1 MFELSAEILLEF
13 QPIFL
18 SDLSM
23 AIISTSKPT
32 QGTAPN
38 TASYNQKPSATF
50 YVAVLD
56 EIYPQANLASI
67 SGSTGTTKGLF
78 VSNLIASFLG
88 VNTSSYPEVGTS
100 VLVMRNLD
108 SNGDMDYIMGVL
120 PPKSTAADWESFS
133 RYIGTSSSAPYVGLN
148 TIDKMNNQGKMDN
161 YGTGSAPMDMVEGE
175 YLLENAYGV
184 GLALLNNLATLKG
197 SDLAKIEC
205 FVLDDFVRI
214 LSEQF
219 EHLTA
224 FGEYKILNND
234 GCLNVLWKGT
244 SDEYEAFNLDKKSEQ
259 KKDFEEIAKGQLD
272 TDLENE
278 DPEKVF
284 YQDGRWRF
292 SQYIGKLGNFIHLFL
307 TDPQNILQHSSD
319 EDTKY
324 YSGRFNIHVNQ
335 DGSLL
340 VQSTGDIVFE
350 KVCRIVV
357 PIEKVRPEELDF
369 TKLKLDAFAAWKPFD
384 KNNLFLNSYAI
395 KDYSK
400 WFSNYYSL
408 ATFIGLKDNFELKP
422 ESKIEQPLLDEG
434 NQDLKSVKG
443 VDEKSFQNYLERY
456 ATIRIFRDASIMLLD
471 GWGDCV
477 HLSGGSI
484 NLSAAYDINI
494 NALNNVNIIGRNIN
508 ALAKEE
514 LDLTAVERGM
524 LLKSNA
530 WMESRCMKGPI
541 LIQSS
546 MDKNIDEDSLKNDP
560 EFKSRVENAEGNGIL
575 LKTDTSNIY
584 MDSSMTNN
592 IIMNSQA
599 SIHRSNWEYFNTYNF
614 TMENI
619 ANFSST
625 DIDLV
630 STRVRLNF
638 LYTQSVSSQRSIRVG
653 ITQQPGLMFPI
664 DENTNETPDVKA
676 TVNRL
681 KAQNLTMSAEEKSMK
696 SQIAKQATFKYIPI
710 SDPFMTKYD
719 HIYENITQQLIRSEQ
734 SPGYEQVAWAGNP
747 NGHYGDNKMNYPM
760 YPGNEKNYYQY
771 TPTINDLLNGPCTK
785 TVDQLKPED
794 LHGKFNDTPQTSYF
808 CKTKK

>member
-1 MFELSAEILLEF
+1 
-13 QPIFL
+13 
-18 SDLSM
+18 M

-38 TASYNQKPSATF
+38 TASYNQSPSATF

-88 VNTSSYPEVGTS
+88 VNTNSYPEVGSS

-161 YGTGSAPMDMVEGE
+161 YGTGSAPMDLVEGE
-175 YLLENAYGV
+175 CLMENAYGV
-184 GLALLNNLATLKG
+184 GLALLNNLASLKG

-219 EHLTA
+219 EHITA

-259 KKDFEEIAKGQLD
+259 KEDFEEVSKGQLN

-369 TKLKLDAFAAWKPFD
+369 TKLQLDAFAAWKPFD

-434 NQDLKSVKG
+434 NQDLKSAKG
-443 VDEKSFQNYLERY
+443 VDEKSFQKYLERY
-456 ATIRIFRDASIMLLD
+456 ATIRIFRDASVMLLD

-494 NALNNVNIIGRNIN
+494 NALNNVNIVGRNIN

-546 MDKNIDEDSLKNDP
+546 MNKNADEDSLPDDP
-560 EFKSRVENAEGNGIL
+560 EFKSRVENAEGNGII

-584 MDSSMTNN
+584 MDSSNVNN

-599 SIHRSNWEYFNTYNF
+599 SIHKSNWEYFNTHNF
-614 TMENI
+614 TLERM
-619 ANFSST
+619 ANFSFEK
-625 DIDLV
+625 IDFVSQNVLTKNIYTRFISSYYSIPV
-630 STRVRLNF
+630 ST
-638 LYTQSVSSQRSIRVG
+638 
-653 ITQQPGLMFPI
+653 TQQMGLMFTHDNEDDTYPYI
-664 DENTNETPDVKA
+664 DDKIND
-676 TVNRL
+676 L
-681 KAQNLTMSAEEKSMK
+681 KDQNLKLQPERRSMESRIAE
-696 SQIAKQATFKYIPI
+696 QATFKYIPS
-710 SDPFMTKYD
+710 SDSRMSKND
-719 HIYENITQQLIRSEQ
+719 HIYENITQQLIRSEG
-734 SPGYEQVAWAGNP
+734 SSGYEQIAWAGDP
-747 NGHYGDNKMNYPM
+747 NGHYGDSRMNYPM

-771 TPTINDLLNGPCTK
+771 TPKITDLLNGPCTR
-785 TVDQLKPED
+785 TVDNLKPED
-794 LHGKFNDTPQTSYF
+794 LHGTFNDTTQTSYF
-808 CKTKK
+808 YNPNK